1 MTLFC
6 CVTRCTKNL
15 NSVLQTLQVIAHS
28 FYLLVCEHHPREN
41 SKTWLLWLQI
51 TEILIDITA
60 GVTNMHIGWGLLQ
73 PELRW
78 DERWERLCSHG
89 HDTTTPDHRPMITDH
104 WDTWDGLWNTWDND
118 GQMSARHDNN
128 THSPNILVTDPVTQL
143 WVFCASHHNVWKF
156 IQMTNCIHAF
166 LSSAHST
173 VNAGWAG
180 EKGELYCGTWIIN
193 YDFVSLM

>member
-1 MTLFC
+1 M
-6 CVTRCTKNL
+6 
-15 NSVLQTLQVIAHS
+15 
-28 FYLLVCEHHPREN
+28 
-41 SKTWLLWLQI
+41 QI

-128 THSPNILVTDPVTQL
+128 THSHNILVTDPVTQL

-173 VNAGWAG
+173 VNTGGRGRRGSFTVVLGLSTMILW
-180 EKGELYCGTWIIN
+180 
-193 YDFVSLM
+193 VSCNSNPYQSFTEQSFSTRLQGVIWPKLKLEFY

>member
-1 MTLFC
+1 M
-6 CVTRCTKNL
+6 
-15 NSVLQTLQVIAHS
+15 
-28 FYLLVCEHHPREN
+28 
-41 SKTWLLWLQI
+41 QI

-128 THSPNILVTDPVTQL
+128 THSHNILVTDPVTQL
-143 WVFCASHHNVWKF
+143 WVFCASHHNVWKL
-156 IQMTNCIHAF
+156 IQMF
-166 LSSAHST
+166 SLLSTFDYKYST
-173 VNAGWAG
+173 GDLPAAANSFFMSSFTAVLW
-180 EKGELYCGTWIIN
+180 LSTMILW
-193 YDFVSLM
+193 VSCNSNPYQSFTEQSFSTRLQGVIWPKLKLEFY